1 MHTNGKRLD
10 KWYRMRQD
18 RVLSGTASGLAFYLG
33 VHPAL
38 VRAAFLLIAIG
49 GIIGGPLPAVIAFSY
64 LAAWV
69 LVPEV
74 PANLEP
80 KSPALVE
87 GLVRPT
93 QGRMALGVCLGLA
106 RYFRTDVNLVRL
118 GFLVFALAGVGIVAY
133 LTALLIMPS
142 EGNVSIQH

>member
-1 MHTNGKRLD
+1 MQPHTQRLD

-18 RVLSGTASGLAFYLG
+18 RVLSGTASGLAYYIG

-38 VRAAFLLIAIG
+38 VRAAFLIIALG
-49 GIIGGPLPAVIAFSY
+49 GIFSGPLPGLVAFGY

-74 PANLEP
+74 PAGLEP
-80 KSPALVE
+80 KSPPLVE

-93 QGRMALGVCLGLA
+93 QGRMALGVCIGLA
-106 RYFRTDVNLVRL
+106 RYFKIDVNLVRL
-118 GFLVFALAGVGIVAY
+118 GFIVFALAGVGIVAY
-133 LTALLIMPS
+133 LAALLIMPPETS
-142 EGNVSIQH
+142 AGSQL